1 MPTNAT
7 LNQHWYTTDKDG
19 RPIVGKQRIVGE
31 IQHDEAERVHLTI
44 TCSDGS
50 KTERF
55 IPGLNWQRFIQQ
67 ITTEG
72 LWTEDVGGEPV
83 LWRRVDR
90 IEVHR

>member
-1 MPTNAT
+1 
-7 LNQHWYTTDKDG
+7 
-19 RPIVGKQRIVGE
+19 VGKQRIVGE
-31 IQHDEAERVHLTI
+31 IQHDEVDRVHLTI

-55 IPGLNWQRFIQQ
+55 VPGITAQRQVENL
-67 ITTEG
+67 ITQG
-72 LWTEDVGGEPV
+72 IWTQDVGGEPV